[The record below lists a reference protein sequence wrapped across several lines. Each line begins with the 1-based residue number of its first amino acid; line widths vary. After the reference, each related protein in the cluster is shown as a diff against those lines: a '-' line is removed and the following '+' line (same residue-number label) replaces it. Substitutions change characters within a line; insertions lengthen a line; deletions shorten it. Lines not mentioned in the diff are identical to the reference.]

1 MSPLRQQASKL
12 PDCKAPVR
20 TSRQVRRPSINQPD
34 QTSCRNFAGW
44 TWEIQTNYLEKF
56 YNQTKIIN
64 KQEQNKPNN
73 LEKILFYSSNNK
85 NFKVEN

>member
-12 PDCKAPVR
+12 PECKAPVR

-64 KQEQNKPNN
+64 KQEQTQQSWKDF
-73 LEKILFYSSNNK
+73 IL
-85 NFKVEN
+85 